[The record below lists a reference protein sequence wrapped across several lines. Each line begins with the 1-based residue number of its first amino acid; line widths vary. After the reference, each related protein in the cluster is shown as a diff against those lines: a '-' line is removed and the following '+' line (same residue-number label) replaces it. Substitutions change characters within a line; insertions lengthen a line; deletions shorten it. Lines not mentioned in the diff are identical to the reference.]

1 VWLATAKFRALMNV
15 KRMEIMKVRKSSRLG
30 AGTDEKNRKEE
41 QCHNRGNGE
50 ESAHPYCVDI
60 RR

>member
-1 VWLATAKFRALMNV
+1 MNV